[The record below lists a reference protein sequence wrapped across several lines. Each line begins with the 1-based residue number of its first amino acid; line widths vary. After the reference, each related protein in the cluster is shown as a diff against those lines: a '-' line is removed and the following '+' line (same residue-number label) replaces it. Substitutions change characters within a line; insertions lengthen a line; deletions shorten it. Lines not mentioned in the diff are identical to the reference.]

1 MMRIIHHGT
10 WSPYKPAVL
19 PALFPASALF
29 CRRDGATDWYEF
41 LKQNVLLPDTVK
53 LAVEAGVVKV
63 ATRDATAIWPI
74 NRLVLEVM
82 DDDDESDPQPRYQ
95 GMCYDTEANGLLPP
109 EPKKIPEGQFN
120 FFEEIKML
128 KQRVKALEARKK

>member
-10 WSPYKPAVL
+10 WSPYRPDAL

-29 CRRDGATDWYEF
+29 CRRDDGTDWYEF

-53 LAVEAGVVKV
+53 LAVEGGAVKV

-95 GMCYDTEANGLLPP
+95 GMCYDTEANGLLLPSEPP
-109 EPKKIPEGQFN
+109 TLPPVKSPHERLDELEK
-120 FFEEIKML
+120 
-128 KQRVKALEARKK
+128 RVKALEARKK